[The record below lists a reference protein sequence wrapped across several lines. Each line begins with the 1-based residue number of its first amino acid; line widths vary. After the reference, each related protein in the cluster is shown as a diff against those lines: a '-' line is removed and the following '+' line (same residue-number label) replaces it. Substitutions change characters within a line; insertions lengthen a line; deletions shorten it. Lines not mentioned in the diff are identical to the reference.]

1 MARKPEHLGDGAYL
15 DDDGF
20 QLWLCA
26 NNHRNRVVA
35 LEPGV
40 YMNFLKASAVRMVK
54 LGYDKEQLEGA
65 FLAAIH
71 QLKQT
76 EVE

>member
-20 QLWLCA
+20 QIWLCA
-26 NNHRNRVVA
+26 NDHRNRVVA

-40 YMNFLKASAVRMVK
+40 FYTFLRYASVRMVEM
-54 LGYDKEQLEGA
+54 GYDKDEIVSQLQH
-65 FLAAIH
+65 AITH
-71 QLKQT
+71 VQKT
-76 EVE
+76 EFK